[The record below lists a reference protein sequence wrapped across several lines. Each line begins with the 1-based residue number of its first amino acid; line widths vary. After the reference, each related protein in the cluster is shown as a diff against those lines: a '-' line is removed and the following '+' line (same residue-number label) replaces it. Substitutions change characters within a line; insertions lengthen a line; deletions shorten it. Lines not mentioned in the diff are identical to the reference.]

1 MENKT
6 ISVKKKSKFPK
17 VSDKM
22 MTGLL
27 TGATA
32 AGMAALAMPMVF
44 AADGT
49 TEAVEAITTLVKYI
63 GILLGVVYGIFGFLH
78 YAAANAEG
86 DGPGKNKAQNQL
98 AAALMLIA
106 IGLIVGLVH
115 WDNIVP
121 AELKK

>member
-1 MENKT
+1 MENKA

-17 VSDKM
+17 VSDKV

-44 AADGT
+44 AGGT
-49 TEAVEAITTLVKYI
+49 SEAITAITTLVKYI

-106 IGLIVGLVH
+106 IGVIVGLVK
-115 WDNIVP
+115 WENIIP
-121 AELKK
+121 TELK

>member
-27 TGATA
+27 TGAIA

-44 AADGT
+44 AGGT
-49 TEAVEAITTLVKYI
+49 SEAITAITTLVKYI

-106 IGLIVGLVH
+106 IGVIVGLVK
-115 WDNIVP
+115 WENIIP
-121 AELKK
+121 TELK

>member
-17 VSDKM
+17 VPDKM

-44 AADGT
+44 AGGT
-49 TEAVEAITTLVKYI
+49 SEAITAITTLVKYI

-106 IGLIVGLVH
+106 IGVIVGLVK
-115 WDNIVP
+115 WENIIP
-121 AELKK
+121 TELK